1 MLKSP
6 KARGTSRARVRATE
20 LLRSQICDLRSQNR
34 IVTKA
39 SLNRDSK
46 LQIANLKCGG
56 TSALRKRELKN
67 FCDALM
73 PAVNFM
79 VKPRD

>member
-1 MLKSP
+1 VLKSGE
-6 KARGTSRARVRATE
+6 AHGTSRARVRATE
-20 LLRSQICDLRSQNR
+20 LKEKDR

-39 SLNRDSK
+39 SLRSDDYK
-46 LQIANLKCGG
+46 FQIPNSRVQFRLESEIVRVAQ
-56 TSALRKRELKN
+56 ALNFKN